1 MVRKKYEVHN
11 LDCAHCASKIEHAV
25 AQLEGVG
32 SANLDFVTR
41 SFVVTVDEEHAPSL
55 QKNIEKIIAKMEPD
69 AKLVVPEQEGKPEK
83 HSGSWVK
90 YLLLGLAA
98 AAFAAGLICSYAGV
112 PTLVY
117 AMIFAAA
124 TLLGGYET
132 LLKGINSLV
141 HLQVD
146 ENLLMTIAVVAAFAL
161 GDFPEAA
168 GVALLFCVGE
178 MFEERAVDRSRKD
191 IEALAQIQP
200 TEAAKYLP
208 DGSTKVVPAEE
219 VQVDDVIAVRPFE
232 RVPLDG
238 VVLEGHSNVD
248 TAALT
253 GESVPLEA
261 GKGTQLLSGMVNGET
276 LLKVK
281 VTSRFENSAASRIIA
296 MVQDAASRKGSS
308 EKFITRFA
316 RVYTPIVVVLAI
328 LLAVLP
334 PLFGMGAFTEWLQR
348 ALVFL
353 VASCPCAL
361 VISVPL
367 GFFSGIGAASKQGVL
382 VKGGKYVELLSKAD
396 AAVFDKTGT
405 ITSGQLQVTEAVSFD
420 DSYASDDLVK
430 IAAAAERYST
440 HPVAQAICRAAGET
454 GLTGEAY
461 NERPGYGVEAKVD
474 GKQVAVGARRMLTQL
489 GIDDASLPEAS
500 VYVAVNGQVKGAIQ
514 VRDTLREDAA
524 GLTRDLKE
532 QGVKRLVMLTGD
544 AEPVAKEIAAQAG
557 IPEFHAG
564 LLPQDKVRLME
575 EIRSQSGTTVFVGDG
590 INDAPVLAAA
600 DVGVAMGLGSDAAI
614 EAADVVLVEN
624 KPSRL
629 AGAIQLFKKVMRVV
643 RFNIVF
649 ALAIKAAVLVLAA
662 FGMAPMWAAVLADT
676 GVALL
681 AVLNSARLLKCKL

>member
-25 AQLEGVG
+25 AQLQGVG
-32 SANLDFVTR
+32 SSNLDFVTR

-69 AKLVVPEQEGKPEK
+69 AKLVVPEQEEKPEK
-83 HSGSWVK
+83 HSSGWVK

-117 AMIFAAA
+117 ALIFAAA

-178 MFEERAVDRSRKD
+178 MFEDRAVDRSRKD

-200 TEAAKYLP
+200 TEAAKYLA

-261 GKGTQLLSGMVNGET
+261 GKGTQLLSGMVNGGT

-316 RVYTPIVVVLAI
+316 RVYTPSVVVLAI

-334 PLFGMGAFTEWLQR
+334 PLFGMGDFTEWLQR

-361 VISVPL
+361 VISKV
-367 GFFSGIGAASKQGVL
+367 
-382 VKGGKYVELLSKAD
+382 D

-430 IAAAAERYST
+430 MAAAAERYST
-440 HPVAQAICRAAGET
+440 HPIAQAICRAAGET

-461 NERPGYGVEAKVD
+461 NERPGYGVEAEVD
-474 GKQVAVGARRMLTQL
+474 GKQVAVGARRMLAQL
-489 GIDDASLPEAS
+489 GIDGSSLPDAS
-500 VYVAVNGQVKGAIQ
+500 VYVAVDGQVKGAIQ

-524 GLTRDLKE
+524 GLTRDLKG

-544 AEPVAKEIAAQAG
+544 SEPVAKEIAAQAG

-662 FGMAPMWAAVLADT
+662 FGKAPMWAAVLADT

>member
-25 AQLEGVG
+25 AQLEGVS

-55 QKNIEKIIAKMEPD
+55 QKNMEKIIAKMEPD
-69 AKLVVPEQEGKPEK
+69 AKLVVPEQKEKPEK
-83 HSGSWVK
+83 RGGSWVK
-90 YLLLGLAA
+90 YLLLGLAV

-117 AMIFAAA
+117 ALIFAVA

-141 HLQVD
+141 HFQVD

-161 GDFPEAA
+161 GDYPEAA

-178 MFEERAVDRSRKD
+178 MFEDRAVDRSRKD

-367 GFFSGIGAASKQGVL
+367 GFFSGIGAASKRGVL
-382 VKGGKYVELLSKAD
+382 VKGGKYVELLSKTD

-405 ITSGQLQVTEAVSFD
+405 ITSGQLQVTEAISFD
-420 DSYASDDLVK
+420 DSYTSDDLVK
-430 IAAAAERYST
+430 MAAAAERYST
-440 HPVAQAICRAAGET
+440 HPIAQAICRAAGET

-461 NERPGYGVEAKVD
+461 NERPGYGVEAKVG
-474 GKQVAVGARRMLTQL
+474 GKQIAVGARRMLAQL
-489 GIDDASLPEAS
+489 GIDDASLPDAS
-500 VYVAVNGQVKGAIQ
+500 VYVAVDGQVKGAIQ
-514 VRDTLREDAA
+514 VRDTLREDVAD
-524 GLTRDLKE
+524 LTRDLKE

-557 IPEFHAG
+557 ITEFHAG

-649 ALAIKAAVLVLAA
+649 ALAVKAAVLVLAA

>member
-11 LDCAHCASKIEHAV
+11 LDCAHCAAKIEHAV
-25 AQLEGVG
+25 AQLQGVG
-32 SANLDFVTR
+32 SSNLDFVTR

-55 QKNIEKIIAKMEPD
+55 QQNIEKIIAKMEPD
-69 AKLVVPEQEGKPEK
+69 AKLVVPQEQEKGQPRE
-83 HSGSWVK
+83 GGWVK

-98 AAFAAGLICSYAGV
+98 AFFAAGLICSYAGV

-117 AMIFAAA
+117 ALLFAAA

-132 LLKGINSLV
+132 LLKGLNSLV

-161 GDFPEAA
+161 GDYPEAA

-178 MFEERAVDRSRKD
+178 MFEDRAVDRSRKD

-200 TEAAKYLP
+200 TEAARYLP
-208 DGSTKVVPAEE
+208 DGSTKVVPAEA
-219 VQVDDVIAVRPFE
+219 VQVDEVIAVRPFE

-238 VVLEGHSNVD
+238 VVLEGHSNVN

-261 GKGTQLLSGMVNGET
+261 MKGTQLLSGMVNGEA

-281 VTSRFENSAASRIIA
+281 VTNRFEDSAASRIIA
-296 MVQDAASRKGSS
+296 MVQDAASRKGKS
-308 EKFITRFA
+308 ERFITRFA
-316 RVYTPIVVVLAI
+316 RVYTPVVVAAAV

-334 PLFGMGAFTEWLQR
+334 PLFGMGEFTEWLQR

-367 GFFSGIGAASKQGVL
+367 GFFSGIGAASKKGVL

-405 ITSGQLQVTEAVSFD
+405 ITTGQLQVTEAVSFD
-420 DSYASDDLVK
+420 STYDKEELLRL
-430 IAAAAERYST
+430 AAAAERYSS
-440 HPVAQAICRAAGET
+440 HPIAQAICRAAGENS
-454 GLTGEAY
+454 LKGEAY
-461 NERPGYGVEAKVD
+461 EEHPGYGVEANVD
-474 GKQVAVGARRMLTQL
+474 GKRIMVGAQRMLAKFAIK
-489 GIDDASLPEAS
+489 GEGLPQAS
-500 VYVAVNGQVKGAIQ
+500 VYVAVDGEVKGAIQ
-514 VRDTLREDAA
+514 VRDTLRPDVTGMIKALEEE
-524 GLTRDLKE
+524 GI
-532 QGVKRLVMLTGD
+532 GRLVMLTGD
-544 AEPVAKEIAAQAG
+544 GEQVAKEIAAQAG
-557 IPEFHAG
+557 IREFHAG

-575 EIRSQSGTTVFVGDG
+575 EIRSQSGKTVFVGDG

-629 AGAIQLFKKVMRVV
+629 ADAVRLFRKVMRVV

-649 ALAIKAAVLVLAA
+649 ALAVKAAVLVLAA
-662 FGMAPMWAAVLADT
+662 FGLAPMWLAVLADT

-681 AVLNSARLLKCKL
+681 AVLNSARLLKSRM

>member
-681 AVLNSARLLKCKL
+681 AVLNSARLLRCKR

>member
-1 MVRKKYEVHN
+1 MVRKKYEVHH

-55 QKNIEKIIAKMEPD
+55 QKNMEKIIAKMEPD
-69 AKLVVPEQEGKPEK
+69 AKLVVPEQEEKPEK
-83 HSGSWVK
+83 HSGGWVK

-117 AMIFAAA
+117 ALIFAAA

-178 MFEERAVDRSRKD
+178 MFEDRAVDRSRKD

-238 VVLEGHSNVD
+238 VVLEGHSNMD

-261 GKGTQLLSGMVNGET
+261 GEGTQLLSGMVNGET
-276 LLKVK
+276 MLKVK

-367 GFFSGIGAASKQGVL
+367 GFFSGIGAASKRGVL
-382 VKGGKYVELLSKAD
+382 VKGGKYVELLSKTD

-405 ITSGQLQVTEAVSFD
+405 ITSGQLQVTEATSFD
-420 DSYASDDLVK
+420 NAYASDDLVK
-430 IAAAAERYST
+430 MAAAAERYST

-461 NERPGYGVEAKVD
+461 NERPGYGVEAKVE

-489 GIDDASLPEAS
+489 GIDDASLPDAS
-500 VYVAVNGQVKGAIQ
+500 VYVAVDGQVKGAIQ

-524 GLTRDLKE
+524 SLTRDLKG

-557 IPEFHAG
+557 ITEFHAG

-662 FGMAPMWAAVLADT
+662 FGKAPMWAAVLADT